1 MQCRVFKFT
10 AGAGPDVVGINSSN
24 KVSSFDLCIERIID
38 FCDYQV
44 GGDDPAFFLWGPFLD
59 REWIGVMYSIEGL
72 VFSLIKSCIV

>member
-1 MQCRVFKFT
+1 MQCWVFEFT

-44 GGDDPAFFLWGPFLD
+44 GSDDLAFFLGVHF
-59 REWIGVMYSIEGL
+59 WIVNRLEVMYSVEGL